1 MKKQNRFYGSFMISI
16 GSFVIGTM
24 LVFNHYALNIP
35 DFLYGL
41 CYGIGIAIELIGI
54 YTLSHDVSK
63 LKNSKIKIFKKIF

>member
-1 MKKQNRFYGSFMISI
+1 MKKLNKLYGSIMISI

-24 LVFNHYALNIP
+24 LIFNHYALNIP

-41 CYGIGIAIELIGI
+41 CYGIGFAIELMGI

-63 LKNSKIKIFKKIF
+63 LKKLKINFFKKTF